1 MEKIVFASPGMTG
14 GIYEKGMMMTIRLRS
29 VFTLLMVPGML
40 FAGGTGLTSEKLEKN
55 PQVEM
60 IPLDPSDGGGWGHSA
75 EEEALG
81 PISSR
86 VVLLANEVA
95 QAINEKVAAD
105 HGRKYVGIYAYNEHA
120 MPPTI
125 PVHSNVVVL
134 VATAFN
140 KSGLTL
146 DQLIDGWQKQGAMIG
161 IRDYYN
167 VIT

>member
-1 MEKIVFASPGMTG
+1 
-14 GIYEKGMMMTIRLRS
+14 MTIRLRS